1 MLRSVLT
8 CAPHETEC
16 GLRTWERDLQ
26 VQSAATILFEPLQ
39 VVRRHLSTAMPEL
52 KCKTWYR
59 WRAREHFNYQTLSKQ
74 DLGAASKPSQDAC
87 AAHQTRSRMQAT
99 PAPARQPRPSRTLN
113 LSKSRK
119 VLGAATGALERSTVA
134 RQCREVMLLRN
145 ARIWAS
151 KPIKTSTIVNGDTAA
166 KLLKIALC
174 SAFQHCRW
182 WLLLLQSASHNS
194 TQTRRVNPPAAER
207 GTRLAV
213 SFSIGAIR
221 CSSCRSLQQCPSTAC
236 KSLR

>member
-166 KLLKIALC
+166 KLLKLLFAQHFNIAAGGFSCCKVPRIIVHRHGASIRQPLSGGLVWL
-174 SAFQHCRW
+174 SAFPSEP
-182 WLLLLQSASHNS
+182 SAALP
-194 TQTRRVNPPAAER
+194 VAA
-207 GTRLAV
+207 
-213 SFSIGAIR
+213 
-221 CSSCRSLQQCPSTAC
+221 CSNVLQQHA
-236 KSLR
+236 KA